1 MSSKLTAQQLA
12 IGYLSIPADNRP
24 QLLDYCRQALALALE
39 EQIPG
44 VIQQIRDEEAAARRR
59 VRDLDEN
66 GSF

>member
-12 IGYLSIPADNRP
+12 IGYLSIPVNNRP
-24 QLLDYCRQALALALE
+24 PLLDYCRQALALE

-44 VIQQIRDEEAAARRR
+44 VIKQLRDEDSAARRR
-59 VRDLDEN
+59 VRDSDEN

>member
-24 QLLDYCRQALALALE
+24 QLLDYCRQAMALE
-39 EQIPG
+39 ELIPDLM
-44 VIQQIRDEEAAARRR
+44 QQIRKEEAAPRRC
-59 VRDLDEN
+59 VRDSDEN

>member
-24 QLLDYCRQALALALE
+24 PLLDYCRQALALE

-44 VIQQIRDEEAAARRR
+44 VIKQLRDEEAAARRR
-59 VRDLDEN
+59 VRDSDEN